1 MANFFDP
8 SQPFDPASFNYA
20 TESDKVKR
28 KRAMAEAL
36 MQAKQPGTSTVPG
49 GPNGFVVK
57 NSALSN
63 LGPMI
68 QQIMGGYLSGKADDA
83 QKDVDTNSQAALA
96 SQMQGLSAGVRD
108 PNQDAKEAAAQ
119 MLRESRRGQQDES
132 APDAGEPVGAQTF
145 PVAPQS
151 PDTSTPLPAAPV
163 KSVSTSAKT
172 VASKALSKGGID
184 VGSFNPGK
192 DSQAAF
198 AAMPNGGIVD
208 PNKPSDTSILAPGA
222 WDNIVSIGSSAK
234 KKLAEALSAVQ
245 HFTGAD
251 GSTPNI
257 APTAPVAPPATPA
270 ASPALPAM
278 PQGQAVPPPQAAPPM
293 PAPQAQAPAMPA
305 PPAPAAPPAAQQ
317 PQMNPNIVAQ
327 NDADPYSKAPDQ
339 ATMVARLAALAK
351 TGPEGAAIAQAQMNQ
366 MFASKNGRFSTTV
379 HSDPV
384 NGGFVQVTTDTQTG
398 QSQVKPIEAGGGR
411 EKVLE
416 SKISQ
421 DGKLIE
427 RTSKGWRPAQMQGG
441 GGVMTNEGQGQEA
454 KQADA
459 KLADQT
465 KITDMKSA
473 RDNLMQL
480 VPLIQKVGTGRLNTP
495 WNNVKAY
502 VSDSTDL
509 DNMNRLFNSQ
519 QLTAAVETLK
529 GQGSISDGER
539 KILASS
545 QFDPK
550 ASTQSN
556 LDYANKVISILNKHL
571 PLAEQNFTAKYSDGA
586 PSTSAQPPKGAMYT
600 WQK

>member
-28 KRAMAEAL
+28 KRAMADAL
-36 MQAKQPGTSTVPG
+36 MQAKQPGTQTVPG

-96 SQMQGLSAGVRD
+96 SQMQGLSSGVRD

-119 MLRESRRGQQDES
+119 MLRESRRGQQDDSMPEAGES
-132 APDAGEPVGAQTF
+132 AVQTF
-145 PVAPQS
+145 PIKPQT
-151 PDTSTPLPAAPV
+151 PDNSQPLPDAPV
-163 KSVSTSAKT
+163 
-172 VASKALSKGGID
+172 
-184 VGSFNPGK
+184 
-192 DSQAAF
+192 Q
-198 AAMPNGGIVD
+198 
-208 PNKPSDTSILAPGA
+208 SI
-222 WDNIVSIGSSAK
+222 
-234 KKLAEALSAVQ
+234 
-245 HFTGAD
+245 
-251 GSTPNI
+251 
-257 APTAPVAPPATPA
+257 TPA
-270 ASPALPAM
+270 AKSVAATVLGNAGHGAQGGPTAEQVASVVSPQSAAARFSAYSQNKPMGSIFDKPSLQSVSGQQAPIQQPEQQVIKGPAFNPNAQPAM
-278 PQGQAVPPPQAAPPM
+278 PPQAAGPTM
-293 PAPQAQAPAMPA
+293 PVPQAPAMPPQA
-305 PPAPAAPPAAQQ
+305 PPIQPQPPAMPPQAPPQA
-317 PQMNPNIVAQ
+317 NPNAVPQSDGTFARP
-327 NDADPYSKAPDQ
+327 NDSDPYTKAPDQ

-379 HSDPV
+379 HADPV

-398 QSQVKPIEAGGGR
+398 QSQVKPIDAGAGGA

-416 SKISQ
+416 TKIGN
-421 DGKLIE
+421 DGNLLE
-427 RTSKGWRPAQMQGG
+427 RTAKGWRSAQMQGG
-441 GGVMTNEGQGQEA
+441 GKVQTNEGQGQEA

-465 KITDMKSA
+465 KITDLKSA
-473 RDNLMQL
+473 RDNMMEL

-495 WNNVKAY
+495 WNNIKAH
-502 VSDSTDL
+502 VTDSTDL

-529 GQGSISDGER
+529 GQGSISDSER
-539 KILASS
+539 RILSSS

-556 LDYANKVISILNKHL
+556 LDYANKVITIINKHL
-571 PLAEQNFTAKYSDGA
+571 PLAEQNFAAKYSDGS
-586 PSTSAQPPKGAMYT
+586 PSTSAQPPKGAMYS